1 MATIVP
7 RRGEFFT
14 VEGEPTHR
22 FIAWIESLTTQVN
35 TSTTEIIN
43 TNVRETYPWPLST
56 EQPSNVQNLFQ
67 NNIDASI
74 GKLNAITVNTS
85 YTAQANDFINAKGGT
100 TITFP
105 KYPDDG
111 DIIVIRNGDGSAIKL
126 LGNGKSLNG
135 STTGTLRRKGTAIEF
150 YYFIDS
156 DEWFSK

>member
-14 VEGEPTHR
+14 VAGEPTHR
-22 FIAWIESLTTQVN
+22 FITWIESLTTQVN

-43 TNVRETYPWPLST
+43 TNVRETYPWPLSSEAT
-56 EQPSNVQNLFQ
+56 NSVQNLFSSS
-67 NNIDASI
+67 NEPSFE
-74 GKLNAITVNTS
+74 KLTAITVTSS
-85 YTAQANDFINAKGGT
+85 YTAQSNDFINAALGV

-105 KYPDDG
+105 KYPEEG
-111 DIIVIRNGDGSAIKL
+111 AVFVVRNGDGSAIKL

-135 STTGTLRRKGTAIEF
+135 STTGTLSRKGTAIEF

-156 DEWFSK
+156 DEWLAK